1 MLLGNGAAEVQE
13 RLSWEDPGLASLL
26 GAAGEPEPKSP
37 AGVFCRR
44 LRGYSAALAV
54 TSNPDLVQALRRY
67 IPDLRAAA
75 PLPDLSH
82 ASVPPLEVARALGGV
97 LVDTLPIVI
106 PRPEDEAEVRPLLG
120 QLPARFL
127 ALHPGSG
134 SARKNWPAERF
145 VALAARWA
153 RDQPFL
159 VVEGPADEGVTLPFH
174 ASRAVFARGLSLRA
188 LGALLAR
195 AGLYVGND
203 SGVTHLAA
211 AFGAPTLALF
221 GPTDPLIWSP
231 LGPKVRAVRAPQGR
245 LETLEVAVV
254 QQEAGMLSGV
264 SERSP

>member
-1 MLLGNGAAEVQE
+1 
-13 RLSWEDPGLASLL
+13 
-26 GAAGEPEPKSP
+26 
-37 AGVFCRR
+37 VFCRG

-54 TSNPDLVQALRRY
+54 TSNPDLADALRKH
-67 IPDLRAAA
+67 IPEVRTAA
-75 PLPDLSH
+75 PLPNQTH
-82 ASVPPLEVARALGGV
+82 ASVPPLEVARALGGGI
-97 LVDTLPIVI
+97 VDTLPIVI
-106 PRPEDEAEVRPLLG
+106 PRPEHEAEVRPLLG

-145 VALAARWA
+145 VTLAGRLA

-159 VVEGPADEGVTLPFH
+159 VVVGPADEGATLPFH
-174 ASRAVFARGLSLRA
+174 ASRAVFARGLPLRA
-188 LGALLAR
+188 LGALLAQ

-221 GPTDPLIWSP
+221 GPTDPKIWSP
-231 LGPKVRAVRAPQGR
+231 LGPKVRVVRAPQGR
-245 LETLEVAVV
+245 LEMLEVAIV